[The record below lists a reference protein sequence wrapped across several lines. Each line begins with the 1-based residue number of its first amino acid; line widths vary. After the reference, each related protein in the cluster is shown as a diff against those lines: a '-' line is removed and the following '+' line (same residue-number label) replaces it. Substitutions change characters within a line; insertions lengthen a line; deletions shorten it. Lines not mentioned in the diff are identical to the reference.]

1 MNINEKLNPLSADP
15 TKWSNTLKLFVGN
28 LQFEH
33 FYISKNDFD
42 NIKKLESVL
51 IFLYFL

>member
-33 FYISKNDFD
+33 FVGLGLKVLTYV
-42 NIKKLESVL
+42 NIKYMR
-51 IFLYFL
+51 FCFYQ